1 MNKFSAT
8 VLLSGIIHLY
18 VLRNDIPMQA
28 PKLGMD
34 VDDFLTVY
42 AFQGN
47 ILRFDLTIISDV
59 I

>member
-1 MNKFSAT
+1 MYSE
-8 VLLSGIIHLY
+8 I
-18 VLRNDIPMQA
+18 DIPMQA

-34 VDDFLTVY
+34 VEDFLTVY
-42 AFQGN
+42 AIQGN